1 VVVAVKLPAN
11 GKSDEELRQERRD
24 EQLHQM
30 NLSAADAEQPMDT
43 AYIQQMTDHDLQDET
58 VDMLSN
64 LLDRDF
70 MLGNLSDAEV
80 HEYRWLARVMT
91 LEIEALHPNRNSILQ
106 GKVRAMAFDDR
117 DDGFEPLSER
127 EKAKIEQF
135 IMAVISRA
143 TRGRDGWQQ
152 EMFNKSI
159 SASET
164 REVNADDDG
173 GFL

>member
-1 VVVAVKLPAN
+1 MSGMLRN
-11 GKSDEELRQERRD
+11 GKSNEELRQEQRQ

-30 NLSAADAEQPMDT
+30 NLSAADAEAPMDT
-43 AYIQQMTDHDLQDET
+43 AYIQQMTDHDLEDET
-58 VDMLSN
+58 VDILSN

-70 MLGNLSDAEV
+70 MLANLSDAEV

-91 LEIEALHPNRNSILQ
+91 LEVEALHPNHESVLQ
-106 GKVRAMAFDDR
+106 GRVRSVAMNDIDN
-117 DDGFEPLSER
+117 GFAPLSER
-127 EKAKIEQF
+127 QKAKIEQF

>member
-1 VVVAVKLPAN
+1 MKLLRN

-70 MLGNLSDAEV
+70 MLGNLSEAEV

-91 LEIEALHPNRNSILQ
+91 LEIEALHPNRSGIT
-106 GKVRAMAFDDR
+106 RASQRYSCTSASDRLPSMKSRSSRFD
-117 DDGFEPLSER
+117 
-127 EKAKIEQF
+127 
-135 IMAVISRA
+135 
-143 TRGRDGWQQ
+143 
-152 EMFNKSI
+152 SI
-159 SASET
+159 STVSSW
-164 REVNADDDG
+164 RSWSVIC
-173 GFL
+173 

>member
-1 VVVAVKLPAN
+1 
-11 GKSDEELRQERRD
+11 
-24 EQLHQM
+24 
-30 NLSAADAEQPMDT
+30 
-43 AYIQQMTDHDLQDET
+43 
-58 VDMLSN
+58 MLA
-64 LLDRDF
+64 
-70 MLGNLSDAEV
+70 NLSDAEV

-91 LEIEALHPNRNSILQ
+91 LEVEALHPNHESVLQ
-106 GKVRAMAFDDR
+106 GRVRSVAMNDIDN
-117 DDGFEPLSER
+117 GFAPLSER
-127 EKAKIEQF
+127 QKAKIEQF

>member
-1 VVVAVKLPAN
+1 MKLLRN
-11 GKSDEELRQERRD
+11 GKSDEELRQQARE

-30 NLSAADAEQPMDT
+30 NLQTADADAPMDT

-70 MLGNLSDAEV
+70 MLSNLSEAEV
-80 HEYRWLARVMT
+80 HEYRWLARVMM
-91 LEIEALHPNRNSILQ
+91 LEVEALHPTRNSVLQ
-106 GKVRAMAFDDR
+106 GKVRAMAFDDP
-117 DDGFEPLSER
+117 DDAAEPLSER
-127 EKAKIEQF
+127 QKAKIEQF

>member
-1 VVVAVKLPAN
+1 MKLLRN
-11 GKSDEELRQERRD
+11 GKSDEELRQQARE

-30 NLSAADAEQPMDT
+30 NLSAADADAPMDT

-70 MLGNLSDAEV
+70 MLGNLSEAEV

-91 LEIEALHPNRNSILQ
+91 LEIEALHPNRSGILQ
-106 GKVRAMAFDDR
+106 GEVRAMAFDDR
-117 DDGFEPLSER
+117 DNGFQPLSER